1 MPPPPQLLESTYAP
15 DLIHAKNMLKPGFF
29 FRIPDE
35 LLLKYTKADSLCQDD
50 YQVERNVSPGKKN
63 AKMHCGPKS

>member
-1 MPPPPQLLESTYAP
+1 MQKICQNF
-15 DLIHAKNMLKPGFF
+15 DFF

-50 YQVERNVSPGKKN
+50 YQVERNVSPGKKMTKCN
-63 AKMHCGPKS
+63 IC

>member
-1 MPPPPQLLESTYAP
+1 
-15 DLIHAKNMLKPGFF
+15 MLVEGDIRNTCEKYVKTWIF